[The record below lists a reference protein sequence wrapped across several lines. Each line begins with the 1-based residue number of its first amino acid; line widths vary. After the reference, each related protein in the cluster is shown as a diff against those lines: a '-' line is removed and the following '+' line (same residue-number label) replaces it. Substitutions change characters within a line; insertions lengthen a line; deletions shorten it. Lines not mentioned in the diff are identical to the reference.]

1 MYEAPSVRAV
11 RAEAQRLLAALFEA
25 YRADPGRLPP
35 EWRPADAAGA
45 ARAIGDFIAG
55 MTDRYAIGQY
65 RDLIGPAR
73 LPEGF

>member
-1 MYEAPSVRAV
+1 VQAV

-25 YRADPGRLPP
+25 YRADPQLLPS
-35 EWRPADAAGA
+35 EWRPAEPADT

-55 MTDRYAIGQY
+55 MTDRYAIRQH
-65 RDLIGPAR
+65 RDLIGPVD